1 MTSHGQSAFGGIL
14 PSNFSSRYLSIMYQ
28 VLEEQNSILSK
39 MVTHLD
45 NISSLLD
52 QAENYYLKIGLFSRT
67 TQNSAKKEDKQ
78 VPESAVP
85 QDPKFKATPGPQL
98 STRRRSLSEADEPQT
113 PQPVWDK
120 EPHLWQGFL
129 TQELW
134 KLFVDRRQKNQQECG
149 GEGFS
154 QESKDSDLSDSKPEP
169 QARHRSSL
177 SDSAHPFLIKSPSDL
192 LVGYQED
199 ISQPQ
204 SETQESSGRADKFL
218 KPLSWDS
225 EVSESSWKRPGTS
238 LWQSERLIVPR
249 ELQKVRVLKHQELL
263 LAAAVGSVTPH
274 VFTCSQ
280 SGIKVWNLMSQVVE
294 DRHPESHLQCS
305 IQTSR
310 ASLRTCL
317 LSSNSRT
324 LFAGGYN
331 LPGVIVW
338 DLAVPSLYEKCQL
351 PCEGLS
357 CQALASTE
365 ENMILAGFADGTV
378 RIWDLRTRALG
389 HGRAEVQDNLQEPV
403 LPLSGFLEHDSPL
416 PTEQPG
422 SHLVD
427 LKGPT
432 SAAKSLVVK
441 DDKVWTGGLDAC
453 LRCWD
458 LRMAKVVLEYPIQSQ
473 IMSLSHSPTEDWLLL
488 GLADGQHYL
497 FGSKRSLVLAVG
509 TKGRTILGLKFSP
522 NGQWWASVGMD
533 NLLSV
538 HSMPTGA
545 KLFQVPEAAT
555 VRCLDVTENGRLIVT
570 GSGSCASVY
579 HIKA

>member
-1 MTSHGQSAFGGIL
+1 
-14 PSNFSSRYLSIMYQ
+14 MYQ
-28 VLEEQNSILSK
+28 VLKEQNSILSK
-39 MVTHLD
+39 MATHLD
-45 NISSLLD
+45 NISSL
-52 QAENYYLKIGLFSRT
+52 AENFFLKIELFSRVPGT
-67 TQNSAKKEDKQ
+67 LERNRTAQNSAKKEDKQ
-78 VPESAVP
+78 VPETAVL

-98 STRRRSLSEADEPQT
+98 STRRRFLSEADEPQT

-120 EPHLWQGFL
+120 EPHLWQGSV

-134 KLFVDRRQKNQQECG
+134 KLFMDSRQKNQQGHG
-149 GEGFS
+149 GEDFS
-154 QESKDSDLSDSKPEP
+154 QESKDSNLCDIKPEP
-169 QARHRSSL
+169 KARHRSSL
-177 SDSAHPFLIKSPSDL
+177 SDSADPTLIKSPSDL
-192 LVGYQED
+192 LVDYQED

-204 SETQESSGRADKFL
+204 FETQESSGRADKFL

-238 LWQSERLIVPR
+238 LWQSEGFIVPR

-263 LAAAVGSVTPH
+263 LAVAVSSITRH
-274 VFTCSQ
+274 IFTCSQ

-305 IQTSR
+305 IQASG

-331 LPGVIVW
+331 LPGVVVW

-351 PCEGLS
+351 PCKGQS
-357 CQALASTE
+357 CQVLASTE

-378 RIWDLRTRALG
+378 RMWDLRTQGIVR
-389 HGRAEVQDNLQEPV
+389 
-403 LPLSGFLEHDSPL
+403 
-416 PTEQPG
+416 
-422 SHLVD
+422 D

-441 DDKVWTGGLDAC
+441 DDNVWTGGLDAC

-458 LRMAKVVLEYPIQSQ
+458 LRAAKVLLEHPFQSQ

-497 FGSKRSLVLAVG
+497 FSSKRRRALTVG

-533 NLLSV
+533 NLVTL

-555 VRCLDVTENGRLIVT
+555 VRCLDMTENGRLIVT

-579 HIKA
+579 HIKS